1 MKIKRLNAL
10 EKNGQSRKL
19 ERFSIFKTVLFR
31 ETKGGIETKGE
42 IKKDERTCQETKFL
56 FEEREK

>member
-1 MKIKRLNAL
+1 MVKAESLRDS
-10 EKNGQSRKL
+10 Q
-19 ERFSIFKTVLFR
+19 FYKTVLFR